1 MSSDYP
7 EVLQLVSALAS
18 KISESSP
25 TLYAQAIGSA
35 LFGLQKMSSDS
46 FEVRSLVSAIA
57 EKVEMSTVMLDAQA
71 VGNGLFGL
79 QRMKSSSAEVRALV
93 QALAN
98 KMAALNVEMDSKG
111 IGSALYGL
119 HSMCSDVPQVRSLL
133 KTLSD
138 SIRKSR
144 CLLNG
149 QGIADSLYGLSGMTV
164 DCPELRSLLSALA
177 SRIDEKV
184 GKLDS
189 QEIGNALFGLQALSS
204 EMQEVRVI
212 AGKLAEKMKR
222 SKAVFRSQHIS
233 RAMLGMQRISPD
245 SPEIKSLLRQISK
258 RIAESDRTRMTGAAI
273 ADALFGLQGMT
284 SDVEEVQE
292 LMGQLAKKVATSGA
306 DMTPAQMGRALFG
319 LQGLSSSASIFQES
333 AIGVDSDEVEFL
345 LSALWDKAKVMKE
358 QFSLSAIAM
367 GMQGL
372 TLLKDPI
379 ADNFRQFLYMQ
390 ALRLGEVI
398 EKKTQSEANG
408 GESTYSKEVGLQKAA
423 KSKPSATSDGRTFD
437 LGYASVDPFDRKE
450 SAVERVAAAAAAA
463 DGSMSPYRYEPLDVV
478 AAMRAIRLN
487 GMLVPAWLITDYNEI
502 ENNHPTNPTVQ
513 QSRADKLVAQKY
525 SLLRPNEKMVSNAIL
540 DGFRLD
546 MDFPDIKLNIELDGP
561 SHKYPARRRY
571 DRERDEYLTIKKGY
585 QVSRIEL
592 TGKSP
597 EDIAAIIDKTVTDRK
612 VVYEEILDKQAQ
624 LLYARDSEIQKLYK
638 KK

>member
-7 EVLQLVSALAS
+7 EVLQLVSALS
-18 KISESSP
+18 TKISESSP

-57 EKVEMSTVMLDAQA
+57 EKVEISTVMLDAQA

-79 QRMKSSSAEVRALV
+79 QRMKSNSAEVRALV

-98 KMAALNVEMDSKG
+98 KMASLNVEMDSKG

-177 SRIDEKV
+177 SRIDERV

-204 EMQEVRVI
+204 EMAEVRVI

-245 SPEIKSLLRQISK
+245 SPEIKSLLKQVSR

-292 LMGQLAKKVATSGA
+292 LLGELAKKVATSGA
-306 DMTPAQMGRALFG
+306 EMTPGQMGRALFG
-319 LQGLSSSASIFQES
+319 LQGLSSSASIFQETV
-333 AIGVDSDEVEFL
+333 IGVDSDEVEFL
-345 LSALWDKAKVMKE
+345 LSALWDKAKVMKD

-390 ALRLGEVI
+390 ALRLGEVA
-398 EKKTQSEANG
+398 EKVKNG
-408 GESTYSKEVGLQKAA
+408 EEVKDSVGIVKEVGLKKKNKAPLSIA
-423 KSKPSATSDGRTFD
+423 SDGRTFD
-437 LGYASVDPFDRKE
+437 LGYANIVPLDRSEWSSGNSVTP
-450 SAVERVAAAAAAA
+450 AP
-463 DGSMSPYRYEPLDVV
+463 SPYVYEPLDVV
-478 AAMRAIRLN
+478 AATRALRLN
-487 GMLVPAWLITDYNEI
+487 GMLMPNWLANEYAEI
-502 ENNHPTNPTVQ
+502 EKCHPTNPTVQ
-513 QSRADKLVAQKY
+513 QSRADKLIAQKY
-525 SLLRPNEKMVSNAIL
+525 VMLHPNEKMVSNAIL

-546 MDFPDIKLNIELDGP
+546 MDFPEIKLNIELDGP
-561 SHKYPARRRY
+561 SHKYPARKRY
-571 DRERDEYLTIKKGY
+571 DRERDEYLSVKKGY

-592 TGKSP
+592 TGKSV
-597 EDIAAIIDKTVTDRK
+597 EEIAAAIDKVVNDRK
-612 VVYEEILDKQAQ
+612 KKYGEILDRQAQ
-624 LLYARDSEIQKLYK
+624 LLYARDSEIQKLYSK

>member
-1 MSSDYP
+1 
-7 EVLQLVSALAS
+7 
-18 KISESSP
+18 
-25 TLYAQAIGSA
+25 
-35 LFGLQKMSSDS
+35 
-46 FEVRSLVSAIA
+46 
-57 EKVEMSTVMLDAQA
+57 
-71 VGNGLFGL
+71 
-79 QRMKSSSAEVRALV
+79 
-93 QALAN
+93 
-98 KMAALNVEMDSKG
+98 
-111 IGSALYGL
+111 
-119 HSMCSDVPQVRSLL
+119 
-133 KTLSD
+133 
-138 SIRKSR
+138 
-144 CLLNG
+144 
-149 QGIADSLYGLSGMTV
+149 
-164 DCPELRSLLSALA
+164 
-177 SRIDEKV
+177 
-184 GKLDS
+184 
-189 QEIGNALFGLQALSS
+189 
-204 EMQEVRVI
+204 
-212 AGKLAEKMKR
+212 
-222 SKAVFRSQHIS
+222 
-233 RAMLGMQRISPD
+233 
-245 SPEIKSLLRQISK
+245 
-258 RIAESDRTRMTGAAI
+258 
-273 ADALFGLQGMT
+273 
-284 SDVEEVQE
+284 
-292 LMGQLAKKVATSGA
+292 
-306 DMTPAQMGRALFG
+306 
-319 LQGLSSSASIFQES
+319 
-333 AIGVDSDEVEFL
+333 
-345 LSALWDKAKVMKE
+345 
-358 QFSLSAIAM
+358 M